1 VISLGGKIWLDI
13 MFTDLLGV
21 LRSVSYRFDEE
32 RLSKISEAIGK
43 TDGSSVYGFTGI
55 EDSDLFLYPIES
67 TLTRAPWEAG
77 RYVVLSKVYRGRE
90 RFSRD
95 PRLVAEKAEEIL
107 GGWGYEALVSLEPEF
122 FIVDKIDVRIE
133 RNGGIY
139 SQRLEISSHE
149 LSLEHLFPIKR
160 SYQLPLEGRFEHA
173 VTEIIRG
180 LEAMGIKAEVI
191 HHEVATSQFELNFSG
206 GSPTYVS
213 DTMQLIKLGIR
224 KILSSLGLQPLF
236 MPKPFWGDNGSGIHT
251 HVSLWRD
258 GVNLFHDDSER
269 YAGISQI
276 CRYFI
281 GGLLEHGPGL
291 SAIVSPTVNS
301 YKRLVPGYEAPVYLT
316 WGRSNRSAAVRIPV
330 AISRDRTRIEYRPP
344 DPTSNPYLAVSAIL
358 LAGID
363 GVERKI
369 DPGDPVDEN
378 VYRMT
383 PERRRQ
389 LGIKSLPRSLEEAL
403 DNLESD
409 HKYLLRAFPKELIET
424 YIEIKRE
431 EARKVSSMPSPV
443 EYIEY
448 LHI

>member
-95 PRLVAEKAEEIL
+95 PRLVAEKTEEIL

-122 FIVDKIDVRIE
+122 FIIDKIDVRIE

>member
-1 VISLGGKIWLDI
+1 MISLGGKIWLDI

-95 PRLVAEKAEEIL
+95 PRLVAEKTEEIL

-122 FIVDKIDVRIE
+122 FIIDKIDVRIE

-160 SYQLPLEGRFEHA
+160 SYQLPLEGKFEHA

>member
-1 VISLGGKIWLDI
+1 LGGKIWLDI

-95 PRLVAEKAEEIL
+95 PRLVAEKTEEIL

-122 FIVDKIDVRIE
+122 FIIDKIDVRIE

-224 KILSSLGLQPLF
+224 KILSSLGLQLLF

>member
-1 VISLGGKIWLDI
+1 MISLGGKIWLDI

-95 PRLVAEKAEEIL
+95 PRLVAEKTEEIL

-122 FIVDKIDVRIE
+122 FIIDKIDVRIE

-224 KILSSLGLQPLF
+224 KILSSLGLQLLF

>member
-1 VISLGGKIWLDI
+1 

-95 PRLVAEKAEEIL
+95 PRLVAEKTEEIL

-122 FIVDKIDVRIE
+122 FIIDKIDVRIE

>member
-1 VISLGGKIWLDI
+1 LGGKIWLDI

-95 PRLVAEKAEEIL
+95 PRLVAEKTEEIL

-122 FIVDKIDVRIE
+122 FIIDKIDVRIE

-160 SYQLPLEGRFEHA
+160 SYQLPLEGKFEHA